1 MSDKHV
7 FISTYGNMFMRKFGI
22 KNQTT
27 CFNQIIMYYTH
38 HNTVGIMMFFELDE
52 FVLCLNLYV
61 IRF

>member
-38 HNTVGIMMFFELDE
+38 HNTVGIMMFFELDGLD
-52 FVLCLNLYV
+52 LCLNLYV